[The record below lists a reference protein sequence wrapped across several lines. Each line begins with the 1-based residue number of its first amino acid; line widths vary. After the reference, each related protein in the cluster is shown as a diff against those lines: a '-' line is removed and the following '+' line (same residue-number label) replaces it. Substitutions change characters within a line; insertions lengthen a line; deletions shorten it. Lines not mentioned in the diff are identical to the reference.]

1 LDRRLLDRED
11 EPVKGDLQP
20 GMRVHLVGI
29 GGAGLSAVAQVL
41 LGRGFRVSGSDR
53 QLNEMTSRLEA
64 AGATIFEGHA
74 PEQIEGADMLLVSSA
89 IPPQNPEVQAANR
102 SGIPVLKRNEFLPKL
117 MEGSYGIAVAGTHGK
132 TTTTGMIARIML
144 DAGLDPTVIVGAELP
159 ALGSNGRAG
168 RSDYFVIE
176 ADEYDY
182 MFLGLR
188 PDLAVVTN
196 VEYDHPDLFP
206 SQEVYRDTFVS
217 FIERI
222 RSDGRLIACVDDPGA
237 SVLVDHAEK
246 LQLPVVTYGLTK
258 GDWQA
263 VDVRPNQHGG
273 SDFLIQHAGKTVGL
287 ARLRVPGRHNVQNA
301 TAAVAAATMLG
312 VDFDLIRTALGA
324 FGGLGRRFQILGEVG
339 DVVIIDDYAHHP
351 TEVRATLAAARQR
364 FAGRRIWA
372 VWQPHT
378 FSRTK
383 ALLGEFA
390 SCFEQADRLI
400 ALDIYRS
407 REQDSL
413 GLDTAQVVNEI
424 TNTRVDYVADID
436 EAADFLLERIMP
448 GDVVITLSAGDG
460 NLVGELVLKPLLQS
474 HAVGSGLA
482 RRQDG

>member
-1 LDRRLLDRED
+1 LDRRSLDRED

-20 GMRVHLVGI
+20 GMHVHLVGI

-41 LGRGFRVSGSDR
+41 LGRGYRVSGSDR
-53 QLNEMTSRLEA
+53 QLNEMTSKLEA
-64 AGATIFEGHA
+64 AGATIYEGHA
-74 PEQIEGADMLLVSSA
+74 PEQIEGAEMLLVSSA
-89 IPPQNPEVQAANR
+89 IPPQNPEVQAAIH
-102 SGIPVLKRNEFLPKL
+102 SGIAVLKRNEFLPKL

-196 VEYDHPDLFP
+196 IEYDHPDLFP
-206 SQEVYRDTFVS
+206 SQEAYRDTFVS
-217 FIERI
+217 FIERV
-222 RSDGRLIACVDDPGA
+222 RSDGHLIGCVDDPGA
-237 SVLVDHAEK
+237 SVLIEHAER
-246 LQLPVVTYGLTK
+246 LHLAVVTYGLTK
-258 GDWQA
+258 GEWQA
-263 VDVRPNQHGG
+263 VDLRANQHGG
-273 SDFLIQHAGKTVGL
+273 SDFLVQHAGKTIGL

-301 TAAVAAATMLG
+301 TAAVAAATILG
-312 VDFDLIRTALGA
+312 VDFDVIRTALGA

-424 TNTRVDYVADID
+424 TNTRVDYVADIN
-436 EAADFLLERIMP
+436 EAADFLLERVMP

-460 NLVGELVLKPLLQS
+460 NLVGELVLKQLMQR
-474 HAVGSGLA
+474 HAVGTGLTGG
-482 RRQDG
+482 QDG